1 MKEILSLLSQVEI
14 YIVIGLVIFSIFLL
28 ILVIVLFKSIRILQR
43 KYRKFMKGADNK
55 NIEQLL
61 TDIIDKVDIV
71 NKDNEDIKSHLSMLN
86 DKYDAC
92 IQKIAIVRYK
102 AFEDVGGDLS
112 YSVALLDYNNSGV
125 LLTGIYGR
133 NESTSYAKP
142 IDKGISRYDL
152 SEEEQQVL
160 NDAINK
166 N

>member
-1 MKEILSLLSQVEI
+1 MREILSLLSHVEI
-14 YIVIGLVIFSIFLL
+14 YIVIGLVVFNIFLL
-28 ILVIVLFKSIRILQR
+28 ILVIILFKAVRISQK

-55 NIEQLL
+55 NIEQIL
-61 TDIIDKVDIV
+61 TNIIDQTDIV
-71 NKDNEDIKSHLSMLN
+71 NKNNEEVKSQLLMLN
-86 DKYDAC
+86 EKFDTC
-92 IQKIAIVRYK
+92 IQKFAMVRYK

-152 SEEEQQVL
+152 SEEEQQAL